1 MEEKAL
7 LANQL
12 LLPKKYFCA
21 TGITTLYKYMSR
33 LDHPM
38 IELYQVSQISEERPN
53 IIGRGIVHVPRRSDG
68 EVGIG

>member
-1 MEEKAL
+1 
-7 LANQL
+7 
-12 LLPKKYFCA
+12 
-21 TGITTLYKYMSR
+21 MSR